1 MRPGHKV
8 AGCRILGD
16 PGTSAGSQVGR
27 VTVLKTLLPTHWQ
40 VKPDPGISAG
50 LLAGRVLPRWLG
62 GEIPLQCGKNSPS
75 LLEFP

>member
-1 MRPGHKV
+1 MWRLLFSRTWSGWLAV
-8 AGCRILGD
+8 RILGD

-50 LLAGRVLPRWLG
+50 LLAGRVLPG
-62 GEIPLQCGKNSPS
+62 GLVVGNSPAM
-75 LLEFP
+75 